1 MKRILGALLLVGL
14 ASSIAWA
21 DWLTDFNDTY
31 KNKSIDA
38 AVEDALK
45 EGISPEV
52 IVEKSMAFPDINPQN
67 IVKALYCA
75 GVGGQD
81 VYEAAEKF
89 DISELVVTAGFK
101 KSIEE
106 CGDSVVDTQPYTPG
120 NRGPGRGFGPPR
132 TPPGRPFAS
141 PGSFIPPGLAQ

>member
-1 MKRILGALLLVGL
+1 MKRILGALLIVGL

-21 DWLTDFNDTY
+21 DWLTNFNDTY
-31 KNKSIDA
+31 KNKNIDA

-45 EGISPEV
+45 EGITPDV

-75 GVGGQD
+75 GIRGQD
-81 VYEAAEKF
+81 VYEAAEKSN
-89 DISELVVTAGFK
+89 ISEMIVTAGFK
-101 KSIEE
+101 KSVEE
-106 CGDSVVDTQPYTPG
+106 CGDKVVDTQPYTPG

-132 TPPGRPFAS
+132 TQPGRPFAS
-141 PGSFIPPGLAQ
+141 TSTFPPGIAQ

>member
-1 MKRILGALLLVGL
+1 MKRILGALLIVGL

-21 DWLTDFNDTY
+21 DWLTNFNDTY
-31 KNKSIDA
+31 KKKNIDA

-45 EGISPEV
+45 EGITPDV

-75 GVGGQD
+75 GIGGQD
-81 VYEAAEKF
+81 VYEAAAKSN
-89 DISELVVTAGFK
+89 ISEMIVTAGFK
-101 KSIEE
+101 KSVEE
-106 CGDSVVDTQPYTPG
+106 CGDRVVDTQPYTPG

-141 PGSFIPPGLAQ
+141 ASTFPPGIAQ

>member
-1 MKRILGALLLVGL
+1 MKRILGALLIVGL

-21 DWLTDFNDTY
+21 DWLTNFNDTY
-31 KNKSIDA
+31 KKKNIDA

-45 EGISPEV
+45 EGITPDV

-75 GVGGQD
+75 GIGGQD
-81 VYEAAEKF
+81 VYEAAGKSN
-89 DISELVVTAGFK
+89 ISEMIVTAGFK
-101 KSIEE
+101 KSVEE
-106 CGDSVVDTQPYTPG
+106 CGDRVVDTQPYTPG

-141 PGSFIPPGLAQ
+141 ASTFPPGIAQ